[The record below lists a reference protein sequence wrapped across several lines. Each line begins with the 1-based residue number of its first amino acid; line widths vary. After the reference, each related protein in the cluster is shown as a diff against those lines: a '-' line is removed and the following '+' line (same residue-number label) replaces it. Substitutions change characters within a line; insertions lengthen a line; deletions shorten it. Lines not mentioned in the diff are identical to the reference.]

1 MNINQ
6 IAMDLYGK
14 YYSDLNPLQ
23 QDIVYAEFEKR
34 QGIR

>member
-14 YYSDLNPLQ
+14 YMSDLTPQQ
-23 QDIVYAEFEKR
+23 QDEVWAVYDRKTLK
-34 QGIR
+34 Q